1 MRCERAN
8 SGSPPGVLDKSAGAK
23 RKKELADIRKTKEC
37 GDENKGREK
46 SSLSAKSVVL
56 RLGEDERNESGR
68 QATTNGGQN
77 WKDGRRQMV
86 IAARTVEAG
95 KEIVVNV
102 RMCID
107 DIYILFSTIYSVVS
121 LAYISTVHGGVRKAR
136 NGLGMLLKDVTF
148 TFTGAPE

>member
-1 MRCERAN
+1 
-8 SGSPPGVLDKSAGAK
+8 VFLDNSAGVK
-23 RKKELADIRKTKEC
+23 RKKELADIWKRKSAAMY
-37 GDENKGREK
+37 ENKGREK
-46 SSLSAKSVVL
+46 SGQSAESVVL

-102 RMCID
+102 RMWIERTCE
-107 DIYILFSTIYSVVS
+107 L
-121 LAYISTVHGGVRKAR
+121 
-136 NGLGMLLKDVTF
+136 
-148 TFTGAPE
+148 